1 MRITSRVTA
10 PFVTDA
16 RECRWAYSCVRQKGR
31 IDPEDRGAGAVRTE
45 AAVAVFSPV
54 AINMPL

>member
-10 PFVTDA
+10 SFVTDA
-16 RECRWAYSCVRQKGR
+16 RECRWAYSCIRQKGR
-31 IDPEDRGAGAVRTE
+31 IDPEEDRGASVCTE

>member
-10 PFVTDA
+10 SFVTDA

-31 IDPEDRGAGAVRTE
+31 IDPEEDRGAGAFIRRQR
-45 AAVAVFSPV
+45 
-54 AINMPL
+54 